1 MDVAIAVSFKNVLYL
16 RKKRRMDQAEVSGP
30 DSACKGEEPN
40 SSEQEA
46 VSRDCKGTTLQAC
59 RLDRIWG
66 VGGWGGRGRGGA
78 DWGVVNQRTKIPH
91 GMRDDQKRKKI

>member
-66 VGGWGGRGRGGA
+66 VGGWEAGA
-78 DWGVVNQRTKIPH
+78 GSKQRQSEKQCH
-91 GMRDDQKRKKI
+91 DQCGHFCIFHDESP

>member
-46 VSRDCKGTTLQAC
+46 VSRDCKGTMHEHLPFPPSLGILIFPSPVWEASNPPHPGEL
-59 RLDRIWG
+59 RL
-66 VGGWGGRGRGGA
+66 
-78 DWGVVNQRTKIPH
+78 
-91 GMRDDQKRKKI
+91 